1 MTHTVYLTVVML
13 AVMAIYFLPALI
25 ADERKRP
32 DTLMLALFNFALGWT
47 LVGWAMA
54 LYWALQPVKQVDGAQ
69 LAITTRREKTEALF
83 AAIAQRAK
91 QRDTTHRPGVPDQ
104 ADTFESAAL
113 ASGAQANAKTK
124 RTTTQHRALQAGRG

>member
-1 MTHTVYLTVVML
+1 MVYSARHHLSPARSILRSVFQRNALPASRSICFRDAQMTHTVYLTVVML

-83 AAIAQRAK
+83 A
-91 QRDTTHRPGVPDQ
+91 
-104 ADTFESAAL
+104 
-113 ASGAQANAKTK
+113 TK
-124 RTTTQHRALQAGRG
+124 